1 MKIITITLN
10 PAFDV
15 HCSAEHFEACHE
27 NLATITE
34 REAGG
39 KGVNISRALTM
50 NGVDNLALL
59 AVGDANGADFCRE
72 LDKDGMTY
80 EAIELKGR
88 IRENITIHTKDAPE
102 TRLSFTGFATDE
114 RNRLRKRDIDGTTV
128 IHAEVE
134 LVGNLAHRA
143 FFHARTATRAD
154 IFFYETRSFL
164 DFNVE
169 IANKSGY
176 FLNLTV

>member
-39 KGVNISRALTM
+39 KGVNISRALAM

-72 LDKDGMTY
+72 LD
-80 EAIELKGR
+80 
-88 IRENITIHTKDAPE
+88 
-102 TRLSFTGFATDE
+102 
-114 RNRLRKRDIDGTTV
+114 
-128 IHAEVE
+128 
-134 LVGNLAHRA
+134 
-143 FFHARTATRAD
+143 
-154 IFFYETRSFL
+154 
-164 DFNVE
+164 
-169 IANKSGY
+169 
-176 FLNLTV
+176 